1 MATIKM
7 ATKEQERKAL
17 EQIRQIIEGLG
28 KVSYIGMAMEGMLED
43 AAENIEND
51 FGVSMKGRLDDAN
64 KIIAIREEQ
73 IDKLSKDLSLARKEL
88 ELARKTVADES
99 ERRKEIWNRLKET
112 EKTAMENLN
121 ELAEARA
128 EVKWQEEEIIRLKVK
143 CFDLM
148 EKKA

>member
-1 MATIKM
+1 M

-88 ELARKTVADES
+88 ELARKTCADES

-148 EKKA
+148 EKQS

>member
-88 ELARKTVADES
+88 ELARKTCADES

-148 EKKA
+148 EKQS

>member
-73 IDKLSKDLSLARKEL
+73 IDKLSKDLALARKEL

-112 EKTAMENLN
+112 EKTAMGNLN

-148 EKKA
+148 EEKA